1 MGSVVKAA
9 STGGDLKPAMQG
21 SDSLYVYYYD
31 VQIIMCIRDV
41 RKC

>member
-21 SDSLYVYYYD
+21 SDSLYVYYD
-31 VQIIMCIRDV
+31 VQIIMCIRDI